1 MLFSPAFTFASIHPL
16 GVLLRA
22 GLRLGMQR
30 QFQAFMASSACAASA
45 SSYLFASTAPLPWR
59 SAFSQVA
66 HVIKLG
72 FPVLASVSN
81 WSLQR
86 AATPLA
92 ALVRQGPPLF
102 AKNLHA

>member
-81 WSLQR
+81 SALKQTRILR
-86 AATPLA
+86 AAYL
-92 ALVRQGPPLF
+92 GC
-102 AKNLHA
+102 